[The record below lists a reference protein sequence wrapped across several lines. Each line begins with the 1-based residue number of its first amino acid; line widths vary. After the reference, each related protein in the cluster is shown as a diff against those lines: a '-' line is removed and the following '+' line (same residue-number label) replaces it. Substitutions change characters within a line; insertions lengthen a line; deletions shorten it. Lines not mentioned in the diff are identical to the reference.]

1 MEIKGMNKIDVG
13 MLPPSNGT
21 FIEWGGGGG
30 GAGVHISTMSPF
42 CGILTVSLNN

>member
-21 FIEWGGGGG
+21 FIEWGEGKGGGR
-30 GAGVHISTMSPF
+30 AYFHHVT
-42 CGILTVSLNN
+42 ILWYFDSQLK